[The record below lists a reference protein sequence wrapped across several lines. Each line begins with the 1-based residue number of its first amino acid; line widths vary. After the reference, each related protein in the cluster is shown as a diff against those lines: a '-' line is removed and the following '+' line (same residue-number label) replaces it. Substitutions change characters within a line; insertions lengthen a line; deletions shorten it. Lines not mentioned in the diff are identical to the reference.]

1 MLEYHHT
8 MWEKGEN
15 GKRGKKG
22 GKDWERVQKKGGK
35 KMTEGE
41 KRKEMYLKYQ

>member
-1 MLEYHHT
+1 M
-8 MWEKGEN
+8 EKGGN
-15 GKRGKKG
+15 RVKKG